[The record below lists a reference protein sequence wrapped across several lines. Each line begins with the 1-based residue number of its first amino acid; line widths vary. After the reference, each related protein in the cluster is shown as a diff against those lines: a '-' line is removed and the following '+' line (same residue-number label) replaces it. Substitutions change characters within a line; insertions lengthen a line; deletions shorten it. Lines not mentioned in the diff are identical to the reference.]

1 MQDSSAPL
9 QALRLPNI
17 RRFIAFR
24 ILFNARFYYPV
35 FTIIF
40 LDFGLS
46 LEQFALLNTIWALT
60 IVGLEVPSGALADTI
75 GRKNLVVL
83 AAAIMLVEIAL
94 VAFAPSGGGPIVFW
108 LFVANRILSGTAE
121 AAASGADEALA
132 YDSLKALGIEDQ
144 WSSVLERQMKL
155 QSLAFVAA
163 MSLGAI
169 LYDHQKLN
177 AILAFIGL
185 DLELAATTTMRLP
198 LFGTLAFAVAALF
211 VTLGL
216 KEPANPDSAQSSKKD
231 HTPRAATAQSFRA
244 TLLAGKWILA
254 TPLAFA
260 IILSGLLFDHM
271 VRMVLTL
278 NSEFYRQIEL
288 PEFSFG
294 FIGAGLA
301 MLGVVIPKLGRL
313 LAERRSRRF
322 NFALLALAVAG
333 GLWGMARFVPYWS
346 ALAMIPLYAGIFLN
360 GYFVSYYLNQITESR
375 QRATVLS
382 FKGLAFNLAYGTI
395 GFAYAAAVSH
405 FRQAAPANLAA
416 NGDELGGYLFRSVFS
431 LFPAYFI
438 AAALAVA
445 IAIAALRRTKQ
456 TA

>member
-1 MQDSSAPL
+1 MQDPSAPL

-35 FTIIF
+35 FTILF
-40 LDFGLS
+40 LDFGLT

-108 LFVANRILSGTAE
+108 LFVANRVLSGAAE

-132 YDSLKALGIEDQ
+132 YDSLKALGIENQ

-169 LYDHQKLN
+169 LYDHQRLN
-177 AILAFIGL
+177 AFLAFLGL
-185 DLELAATTTMRLP
+185 DLELAAATTMRLP
-198 LFGTLAFAVAALF
+198 LFATLAFAVAALF

-216 KEPANPDSAQSSKKD
+216 KEPPNPDSSRPPENARS
-231 HTPRAATAQSFRA
+231 TTAQSFRA
-244 TLLAGKWILA
+244 TLHAGKWILA

-278 NSEFYRQIEL
+278 NSEFYRQIDL

-301 MLGVVIPKLGRL
+301 MLGVVMPKLGRI

-322 NFALLALAVAG
+322 NFALLALVVAG
-333 GLWGMARFVPYWS
+333 GLWGMATFVPYWS
-346 ALAMIPLYAGIFLN
+346 ALAMAPLYAGIFLN

-395 GFAYAAAVSH
+395 GFAYAAAVAH
-405 FRQAAPANLAA
+405 FRQSAPADLS

-431 LFPAYFI
+431 WFPAYFM
-438 AAALAVA
+438 AAAIAVA
-445 IAIAALRRTKQ
+445 IAIALLRRNRPQ
-456 TA
+456 A